1 MLDLYGNIMI
11 IITIYKISYEV
22 FHWQW
27 RWHMCCTKDTKKNF
41 NIVSIKGVVAIM
53 KVYEPKLQMGCTTKK
68 HVNTDV
74 YFCNLC
80 HF

>member
-1 MLDLYGNIMI
+1 
-11 IITIYKISYEV
+11 
-22 FHWQW
+22 
-27 RWHMCCTKDTKKNF
+27 MCCTKDTKKNF